1 MEDQM
6 REYMTVAATLPED
19 GTAGALAG
27 RVWRPDVNGPAIV
40 SVREDGVFDITEHAP
55 TVSALADVENPLSII
70 QDSKAECIGDLAD
83 ILANTPEADRDPLQ
97 PWLLSPIDLQ
107 AVKAADA
114 TFARPILERLI
125 AEQDNVAP
133 EKASIIRA
141 ELEKQFNGDL
151 SKLLPGS
158 EKTLALKA
166 VLVEQNAWP
175 HDLEVALGEEAE
187 IFTKAQPMSTIG
199 HGMKAGLHPR
209 STLSNPE
216 PELALLIAGSGRIV
230 GATLGN
236 DITFRDFTDRSPL
249 LLPKAKDNNASASLG
264 PFIRFFDNFFSL
276 ETVRR
281 MEVKLSV
288 LGSDGFKSESS
299 FSMSEMTR
307 APEKLVR
314 NMMGASHQYPDGAI
328 LYLGSM
334 YAPVQ
339 DRDMEGAG
347 FTHKAD
353 DIVTIS
359 TPALGSL
366 ANLMSSADRAEPWVF
381 GTGALMHNLAQ
392 RGLLA

>member
-1 MEDQM
+1 M

-19 GTAGALAG
+19 GAAGALAG
-27 RVWRPDVNGPAIV
+27 RIWRPDVNGPAII
-40 SVREDGVFDITEHAP
+40 SVREDGVFDITEHAA
-55 TVSALADVENPLSII
+55 TISALADVENPLSII
-70 QDSKAECIGDLAD
+70 HDSKAECIGDLAD

-107 AVKAADA
+107 AVKAAGA
-114 TFARPILERLI
+114 TFARPMLERFI

-133 EKASIIRA
+133 EKAVIIRA

-151 SKLLPGS
+151 SNLLPGS
-158 EKTLALKA
+158 EKTLALKT
-166 VLVEQNAWP
+166 VLVEQNAWS

-216 PELALLIAGSGRIV
+216 PEVALLIAGSGRIV

-236 DITFRDFTDRSPL
+236 DITLRDFTNRSPL

-264 PFIRFFDNFFSL
+264 PFIRFFDSFFSL

-299 FSMSEMTR
+299 FPMSEMTR
-307 APEKLVR
+307 TPEKLVR
-314 NMMGASHQYPDGAI
+314 DMMGTIHQYPDGAI

-339 DRDMEGAG
+339 DRNTEGAG

>member
-1 MEDQM
+1 M

-19 GTAGALAG
+19 GAAGALAG
-27 RVWRPDVNGPAIV
+27 RIWRPDVNGPAII
-40 SVREDGVFDITEHAP
+40 SVREDGVFDITEHAA
-55 TVSALADVENPLSII
+55 TISALADVENPLSII
-70 QDSKAECIGDLAD
+70 HDSKAECIGDLAD

-107 AVKAADA
+107 AVKAAGA
-114 TFARPILERLI
+114 TFARPMLERFI

-133 EKASIIRA
+133 EKAVIIRA

-151 SKLLPGS
+151 SNLLPGS
-158 EKTLALKA
+158 EKTLALKT
-166 VLVEQNAWP
+166 VLVELNAWS

-199 HGMKAGLHPR
+199 HGMKAGFHPR

-216 PELALLIAGSGRIV
+216 PEVALLIAGSGRIV

-236 DITFRDFTDRSPL
+236 DITLRDFTNRSPL

-264 PFIRFFDNFFSL
+264 PFIRFFDSFFSL

-299 FSMSEMTR
+299 FPMSEMTR
-307 APEKLVR
+307 IPEKLVR
-314 NMMGASHQYPDGAI
+314 DMMGTIHQYPDGAI

-339 DRDMEGAG
+339 DRDTEGAG

-366 ANLMSSADRAEPWVF
+366 ANLMSSGDRAEPWVF